1 MEFKLKEED
10 EKKKRLMDKKRL
22 QKLKQKDLPRAIA
35 ESAQSTGAELL
46 HYDTNFTMPIP
57 QISDQ
62 ELYNISKYSN
72 KEKNVGLQDND
83 ATYLLIGEYSR
94 KDLLTPSRQTP
105 MVSERILK
113 NA

>member
-57 QISDQ
+57 QISD
-62 ELYNISKYSN
+62 
-72 KEKNVGLQDND
+72 
-83 ATYLLIGEYSR
+83 
-94 KDLLTPSRQTP
+94 
-105 MVSERILK
+105 
-113 NA
+113 